1 MAIFKYFLHLC
12 TRINL
17 LTINLLNT
25 RLGCGNWKLKKMN
38 VEVFADYCV
47 KTRHALSQLLRH
59 ALSQLLRHALSQP
72 LRHALSQPLRHVL
85 SQPLVMPCLNYLGH
99 ALFQQQT

>member
-59 ALSQLLRHALSQP
+59 ALSQP

-99 ALFQQQT
+99 ALFQQQTRNHNYLT